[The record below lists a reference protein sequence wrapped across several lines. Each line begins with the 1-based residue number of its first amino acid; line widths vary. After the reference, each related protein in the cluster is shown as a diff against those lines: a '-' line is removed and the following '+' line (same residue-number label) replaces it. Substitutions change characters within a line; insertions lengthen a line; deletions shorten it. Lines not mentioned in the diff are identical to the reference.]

1 MSAASMKR
9 VTTVPSGGARF
20 NLSPGLKIN
29 SITPLGT
36 GNLVIKPASPLGEQT
51 TETITITEQ
60 LVGATFPGFGQEIIQ
75 EGTTA
80 LPLLVVFAS
89 EGSPMYPVFV
99 PGASNASQAATSAN
113 QELALAAIDQIYDA
127 LLLVGKDATSGQ
139 ILAAVANLGNGS
151 TLADLASALAPIAT
165 EATQESILEAL
176 EAVGVDIDDIRSN
189 IALLVPDLDAVRVAV
204 QAMQA
209 LLAGGLPAALSNGRL
224 KTEPAE
230 STLGGW
236 IDRDPLDVPVLG
248 SGAAQLPNYSCTE
261 LKIIADENNANPVYF
276 GGSNVSPTKSQKL
289 AADEVEYV
297 KRAGNANNFYVVA
310 KDGHTGLKIR
320 IQTR

>member
-1 MSAASMKR
+1 MPAASMKR
-9 VTTVPSGGARF
+9 ITTVPSGGARF
-20 NLSPGLKIN
+20 DLSPGLKIN

-36 GNLVIKPASPLGEQT
+36 GNLVIKPESPLGEQT

-60 LVGATFPGFGQEIIQ
+60 LVGATFPGFGQEFIQ

-99 PGASNASQAATSAN
+99 PGASNASQSATSAN

-139 ILAAVANLGNGS
+139 ILAAIANLGNGS
-151 TLADLASALAPIAT
+151 TLADLAAALAPIAT

-189 IALLVPDLDAVRVAV
+189 IALLVPDLDVVRVAV
-204 QAMQA
+204 QAILSQMQPSSA
-209 LLAGGLPAALSNGRL
+209 AGVP
-224 KTEPAE
+224 KTPKNVPTGPAE
-230 STLGGW
+230 PIVGTATPAKMVRVQVEFDDSKVGQYVCIGDSTVTLANGEQLGPG
-236 IDRDPLDVPVLG
+236 DVYSEAVDDAAKLFCIGSVSGFKLRIKVL
-248 SGAAQLPNYSCTE
+248 
-261 LKIIADENNANPVYF
+261 
-276 GGSNVSPTKSQKL
+276 
-289 AADEVEYV
+289 
-297 KRAGNANNFYVVA
+297 
-310 KDGHTGLKIR
+310 
-320 IQTR
+320 